1 MEKTLET
8 LLSIIILILSGTIY
22 AQTNTV
28 QTKHTIDSLKNI
40 LVKQKTDGVKKI
52 NTLIKLS
59 DTYSEASD
67 FYNSEVNYNKAERI
81 ALKIQDTLLLAI
93 INNKRADLFFTNSN
107 HSKALEGY
115 KNSINFFNNTQS
127 PKKYY
132 NELFYCYLGI
142 SDVYINTNRSGK
154 GLEYVYKAQKY
165 IPIKDDSL
173 SKQHS
178 IYALNNLAFIHTET
192 DNYIEAIKYLKK
204 ALLLEDEI
212 NDMQSK
218 ADTYNAFAIIY
229 AKQRENN
236 KAIKYYNYSK
246 KVYEELK
253 IPRGVSTILNN
264 QGVSYFDLKNYV
276 KAEELLLEAIDIAK
290 TGNYKDIL
298 AESHLYL
305 GKVYIAL
312 NKIDIG
318 LHNINKSLRIAEEIN
333 SLEVIIKCLLEKA
346 QHAKKTN
353 NSPEVIHFLNL
364 ALNKSQKADIPLL
377 TKDVYK
383 ELYTY
388 YKSIDYQK
396 ALAYHEKYTSLN
408 DSIYSIN
415 KINQTEALK
424 TEFTYLKLQSD
435 IKNKD
440 IALTLANEKEKASKI
455 QLFLIITLGVVLIIS
470 LIIIIFRQKKLS
482 KTRKKMWAT
491 KKDLMALKQESTEKE
506 MEFKNKQI
514 TEFAIHISEK
524 NDLLEHIK
532 QKIKKL
538 PVLNKTFASQLND
551 VIVFINDDISQ
562 NKEKVQLYSEIDETT
577 NSFNHNLTTLYP
589 QLTEKERRIATLVR
603 LNHTSKQISLQLNIT
618 PASVDNYRSIL
629 RKKMNVPK
637 GASIVRFIKNI

>member
-1 MEKTLET
+1 MCEYLKKQAINL
-8 LLSIIILILSGTIY
+8 ILILIY
-22 AQTNTV
+22 CASFSQNE
-28 QTKHTIDSLKNI
+28 KLKIDSLKSVLATKEI
-40 LVKQKTDGVKKI
+40 TDLNKLS
-52 NTLIKLS
+52 TLITLGE
-59 DTYSEASD
+59 TY
-67 FYNSEVNYNKAERI
+67 FIYNKFHNSELNYNKAERI
-81 ALKIQDTLLLAI
+81 ALQINDTLKLAI
-93 INNKRADLFFTNSN
+93 INKKRADLFFTNSN
-107 HSKALEGY
+107 YPKALEGY

-127 PKKYY
+127 PEKYY

-154 GLEYVYKAQKY
+154 GLDYVYKAQKY
-165 IPIKDDSL
+165 IPKHEDSL
-173 SKQHS
+173 SKQLR
-178 IYALNNLAFIHTET
+178 IYILNNLAFIHTET
-192 DNYIEAIKYLKK
+192 DNYIEAIKHLKK
-204 ALLLEDEI
+204 VLLLEDEI

-236 KAIKYYNYSK
+236 KAIEYYNYSK
-246 KVYEELK
+246 KTYEELK

-264 QGVSYFDLKNYV
+264 QGVSYFDLKNYI
-276 KAEELLLEAIDIAK
+276 KAEEVLLEAIDIAK

-312 NKIDIG
+312 HKIDFG
-318 LHNINKSLRIAEEIN
+318 LQNINKSLRIAEEIN

-346 QHAKKTN
+346 QQAKKTN
-353 NSPEVIHFLNL
+353 NSSEEIHFLDL
-364 ALNKSQKADIPLL
+364 ALKKSHKADVPLL

-383 ELYTY
+383 GLYSY
-388 YKSIDYQK
+388 YKNNNNQK
-396 ALAYHEKYTSLN
+396 ALAYHEKYTAIN
-408 DSIYSIN
+408 DSIYSVN

-440 IALTLANEKEKASKI
+440 IALTLANEKEKASRI
-455 QLFLIITLGVVLIIS
+455 QLFLIIALGVVLIIS

-491 KKDLMALKQESTEKE
+491 KKDLMALKQETIENE
-506 MEFKNKQI
+506 MEFKNQQI

-538 PVLNKTFASQLND
+538 PVLNKTIASQIND

-577 NSFNHNLTTLYP
+577 NSFNHNLTNLYP

-637 GASIVRFIKNI
+637 GASIVKFIKNI